1 MALDPSI
8 SLGAKPVPMDMAS
21 AAEKGMSLRLLQGQI
36 PLQEQQLRQGEAN
49 LAATQAS
56 TQNILAQNE
65 GIKAESA
72 QRARDTMYQ
81 KWITENSHRFVTK
94 DKDGKD
100 IIDHQGFSADLARN
114 GYYDKAQAIAA
125 SDIANK
131 RQEIA
136 ADTDLVTK
144 AEKTQE
150 LQKTML
156 AHASNIVSNMPAAQA
171 QQTWDTLAKGSEN
184 LIPGISSIFGQYDP
198 ARVKALAVATMTPEQ
213 QKRLE
218 MDQKAQALEFE
229 KVGATPEGRS
239 PDSQISKTVMA
250 AYRAANPDY
259 NGPNL
264 SLYDIK
270 TNFPEFAAQVARSDV
285 ASTVTAETRMAV
297 ERTLAEQ
304 LGTQT
309 WLNKGAQAGQAMLSG
324 TSGKTYAGERVTD
337 IIAKYIDSDP
347 KVKELD
353 AAIQEYKKATGR
365 DLDTNQSLQGVI
377 NVLKTESQN
386 ITGKIKTSEKQASTS
401 KMKTGSR
408 EKPAETATST
418 ANPTGDKVRV
428 RAPDG
433 QIGSVPASV
442 LKDAIAAGYTKL

>member
-8 SLGAKPVPMDMAS
+8 SLGAKPVPMDMAA
-21 AAEKGMSLRLLQGQI
+21 AAEKGLSLRLLQGQI
-36 PLQEQQLRQGEAN
+36 PLQEQQLRQNEAN

-56 TQNILAQNE
+56 TQNTLAQNE
-65 GIKAESA
+65 AIKADA
-72 QRARDTMYQ
+72 AIRAKDAMYQ
-81 KWITENSHRFVTK
+81 KWMTENSHRFVTK
-94 DKDGKD
+94 DKEGKD
-100 IIDHQGFSADLARN
+100 VIDHQGFSADLARN

-125 SDIANK
+125 ADIANK
-131 RQEIA
+131 RQAIA

-144 AEKTQE
+144 GEKTQD
-150 LQKTML
+150 LQKSML
-156 AHASNIVSNMPAAQA
+156 AHAANIVSNMPAAQA
-171 QQTWDTLAKGSEN
+171 QQTWDTLAKGSDN
-184 LIPGISSIFGQYDP
+184 ILPGISSVFGQYDP
-198 ARVKALAVATMTPEQ
+198 ARVKALVTATMTPEQ

-229 KVGATPEGRS
+229 KAGASAEGRN
-239 PDSQISKTVMA
+239 PGSQISKTVMA

-259 NGPNL
+259 NGPDM
-264 SLYDIK
+264 SLFDIK
-270 TNFPEFAAQVARSDV
+270 TNFPEFAAQVARSDI
-285 ASTVTAETRMAV
+285 ASTVTATERMAV

-309 WLNKGAQAGQAMLSG
+309 WLNKGAAAGQQMLSG
-324 TSGKTYAGERVTD
+324 ASGKTYAGERVTD
-337 IIAKYIDSDP
+337 IIAKYINSDP

-365 DLDTNQSLQGVI
+365 DLDTNQSLEGVI

-401 KMKTGSR
+401 KMKTGTR

-418 ANPTGDKVRV
+418 TNPTGNKIRV
-428 RAPDG
+428 RSPDG
-433 QIGSVPASV
+433 RVGTIDASELSQAV
-442 LKDAIAAGYTKL
+442 AAGWKKL